1 MKVGLSFG
9 LCVEDIITGKVDE
22 SDVLVITTG
31 TDFDPHNDEQWRQI
45 YRGYELRWSVT
56 GHTESEFRDLSTRL
70 YDLGRIH
77 QPRQFDRLNRRNWS
91 QVFGHHW
98 LDLMLVESELQNNVA
113 AQDLWNKFQ
122 VVARLSGGTVAKAVD
137 WWSLDR

>member
-1 MKVGLSFG
+1 MKVGLSFS
-9 LCVEDIITGKVDE
+9 LCVADIITGKVPE

-31 TDFDPHNDEQWRQI
+31 TDFDPHNDQQWEQI
-45 YRGYELRWSVT
+45 YRGYELGWSVT
-56 GHTESEFRDLSTRL
+56 GHTESEFRELSTRL

-98 LDLMLVESELQNNVA
+98 LDLMLIGSELQNNPA
-113 AQDLWNKFQ
+113 ALDLWNKFQ
-122 VVARLSGGTVAKAVD
+122 VVSRLSGVQVQGA
-137 WWSLDR
+137 LD

>member
-1 MKVGLSFG
+1 MKVGLSFS
-9 LCVEDIITGKVDE
+9 LCVRDIITAQVPE

-31 TDFDPHNDEQWRQI
+31 TDFDPHNDQQWGQI
-45 YRGYELRWSVT
+45 YRGYELGWSVT

-77 QPRQFDRLNRRNWS
+77 QPRQFDHLNRRNWS

-98 LDLMLVESELQNNVA
+98 LDLMLIGSELQNNPA
-113 AQDLWNKFQ
+113 ALDLWNKFQ
-122 VVARLSGGTVAKAVD
+122 VVSRLSGVQVQGA
-137 WWSLDR
+137 LD